1 MHYINPYELLEI
13 TPENLSDVDSATIK
27 RAKKKLLAEIELSE
41 TDTIIHQD
49 IELNKSDCIR
59 AIDDLDS
66 KDKSEFHFFIY
77 QHKHLKRFL
86 TSGKISFFD
95 NYQAESIYKSP
106 EFLDFISQL
115 FSEQYDKIL
124 LDNFKK
130 WNQQAVSK
138 ILSVKPITNDAFF
151 DKSYK
156 STHAFIKEIDEEINN
171 IAKEIENKKSPYIVK
186 KFQGLDSAIN
196 EKVNVP
202 LLNLLPSYFASVR
215 NQLAKSIC
223 DLAIEINNNH
233 KIYEFSFKVIDI
245 ANNIETDGL
254 CKQRIIKNYYT
265 LKNNF
270 TEVEQEKEN
279 EKQTSTYSETFAK
292 YRGVIKQVD
301 KVIEEVDA
309 GNSDYI
315 TKKFKGLPEWV
326 DVSIN
331 VSELNSLPEIFGD
344 IRRKIAIQV
353 KHLSVSI
360 WNDYE
365 NIEPSFKLIQL
376 ASKIKVD
383 AETAAKI
390 KEDFETLKNIDE
402 RKKKHGK
409 PIGSTPSMY
418 TLNGIGTKIYEDT
431 LYFTF
436 VFIPIF
442 PIARYSLEYDGYS
455 SYRFFGKLKLH
466 LWQRIWIYALIGGI
480 AYLIISSIIES
491 KQIQTRNQGFRI
503 TENGY
508 TESFPLDNSF
518 SALHYSPY
526 LIRRALPINMR
537 TNDVDDIYEDIS
549 PDIKAVSTSEIKS
562 IIQLW
567 HGSKVVGEYTDHSDA
582 LQNYCFVK
590 IIDLQTKTEIYEDT
604 IFGTL
609 PPQSKSGNSSASGT
623 SADYNLKDFIN
634 KLPSERPE
642 GAPDVKSEVETK
654 TQQSGFNTG
663 DTTFTRDLWN
673 MLVYL
678 DKQQYNKGD
687 LNWKEYLSKE
697 KNRKAVYNFC
707 KKSKAKRPYL
717 DSYSSFSK
725 VFFSK
730 FDNSSFQPT
739 DVKETTMKREKNK
752 PINDSQKTGN
762 IKF

>member
-1 MHYINPYELLEI
+1 MHYINPFELLEI
-13 TPENLSDVDSATIK
+13 TPDNLSDVDSATIK

-49 IELNKSDCIR
+49 IELSKSDCIR
-59 AIDDLDS
+59 AIDDLDN

-86 TSGKISFFD
+86 TSGKMSFFD
-95 NYQAESIYKSP
+95 NYQVESIYKSS
-106 EFLDFISQL
+106 EFLDFISQF

-130 WNQQAVSK
+130 WNQQAVLK

-171 IAKEIENKKSPYIVK
+171 ISEEIENNKSSYIVK

-196 EKVNVP
+196 EKINVP
-202 LLNLLPSYFASVR
+202 LLNLLPSYFAGIR

-223 DLAIEINNNH
+223 DLAIVINNNH
-233 KIYEFSFKVIDI
+233 KIYESSYKIISI

-254 CKQRIIKNYYT
+254 CKQRITKNYYT

-270 TEVEQEKEN
+270 TNVQQGKEN
-279 EKQTSTYSETFAK
+279 EKQILAYSETFAK
-292 YRGVIKQVD
+292 FRGIIKQVD

-309 GNSDYI
+309 GNSSYI
-315 TKKFKGLPEWV
+315 VKNFSGLPEWL
-326 DVSIN
+326 DSSIN
-331 VSELNSLPEIFGD
+331 VSELNSLPEIFND
-344 IRRKIAIQV
+344 LRRGIAIQV
-353 KHLSVSI
+353 KHLSVAI

-383 AETAAKI
+383 AETQAKI

-402 RKKKHGK
+402 RTKKHGK
-409 PIGSTPSMY
+409 PIGSAPSMY
-418 TLNGIGTKIYEDT
+418 TLNGIGTKIYDDT

-455 SYRFFGKLKLH
+455 SYKFFGKLKLH
-466 LWQRIWIYALIGGI
+466 LWQRIWIYALLGGI

-491 KQIQTRNQGFRI
+491 KQIQARNQGFRI
-503 TENGY
+503 IENGY
-508 TESFPLDNSF
+508 TQPFPLDNSF
-518 SALHYSPY
+518 SALRYSPY
-526 LIRRALPINMR
+526 LIKRALPINME

-549 PDIKAVSTSEIKS
+549 PDIRAASTSEIKS

-567 HGSKVVGEYTDHSDA
+567 HGSKVVGEYTDHTDA
-582 LQNYCFVK
+582 LQNYCLVK
-590 IIDLQTKTEIYEDT
+590 IIDLQTKTVIYVDS

-609 PPQSKSGNSSASGT
+609 PPQTKKGSYSASGGST
-623 SADYNLKDFIN
+623 DYDLKKFIN
-634 KLPSERPE
+634 KLPSERPVV
-642 GAPDVKSEVETK
+642 APDAKSEVETM
-654 TQQSGFNTG
+654 TEQFGFSTG
-663 DTTFTRDLWN
+663 DPTLTKDLWN

-678 DKQQYNKGD
+678 DKQKYDKGN

-707 KKSKAKRPYL
+707 KKSKARRSYL
-717 DSYSSFSK
+717 DSYSNFSRT
-725 VFFSK
+725 FFSK
-730 FDNSSFQPT
+730 FN
-739 DVKETTMKREKNK
+739 
-752 PINDSQKTGN
+752 
-762 IKF
+762 